1 MAYSIKVE
9 GVKELKLALDKL
21 GEEIKDKLQPALHKG
36 AEIVAQKATSN
47 IERNTEPKTGRL
59 SRSMVVKDMPY
70 KDSMPLISIA
80 AVDRKIVPHAH
91 LIEFG
96 TTKMSARPFLRPAL
110 QSSQKEV
117 EELIENTIEEVVN
130 KAGSE

>member
-21 GEEIKDKLQPALHKG
+21 GEKIKDKLQPALHKG

-47 IERNTEPKTGRL
+47 IERNTKPKTGKL
-59 SRSMVVKDMPY
+59 SRSIVVKDMPY
-70 KDSMPLISIA
+70 KASMPLVSIA
-80 AVDRKIVPHAH
+80 AVDSKIAPHAH

-96 TTKMSARPFLRPAL
+96 TTKMSARPFLRPAF

>member
-1 MAYSIKVE
+1 MAYSIKIE

-80 AVDRKIVPHAH
+80 AVDRKIAPHAH

>member
-80 AVDRKIVPHAH
+80 AVDRKIAPHAH

>member
-1 MAYSIKVE
+1 MAYSIKIE
-9 GVKELKLALDKL
+9 GVEEVRLAIDKL

-80 AVDRKIVPHAH
+80 AVDRKIAPHAH